1 MVIRETT
8 LCVLT
13 ALAVIWVAAPVGAE
27 DPSQPEVGAKETPQ
41 PDQKAGAKANEPD
54 LGPGHAVS
62 ASPPPIYRPPM
73 LSKPTRTVGGGSRGV
88 GDTAPALYAIVP
100 NHVAQSTSNQPS
112 LFWYL
117 DGVPPGSAKIELTL
131 IDDEAVN
138 PLIETT
144 LKKPNRPGLYRI
156 DLADYGVNLSP
167 GKEYEWSVSIIMNP
181 EDRSQDIM
189 ATGWIERVAR
199 SEDLSARLASEGEDR
214 SVHVFADE
222 GLWYDALTALGD
234 QMQRNPDDRE
244 LREVRSS
251 LLRQVGL
258 DTVATAPVL

>member
-1 MVIRETT
+1 
-8 LCVLT
+8 
-13 ALAVIWVAAPVGAE
+13 
-27 DPSQPEVGAKETPQ
+27 
-41 PDQKAGAKANEPD
+41 
-54 LGPGHAVS
+54 
-62 ASPPPIYRPPM
+62 M

-100 NHVAQSTSNQPS
+100 NHVAQSASKQPS

-117 DGVPPGSAKIELTL
+117 DGELPRSAKIELTL
-131 IDDEAVN
+131 IDDEAVA

-144 LKKPNRPGLYRI
+144 LKNPDRPGLYRI

-167 GKEYEWSVSIIMNP
+167 GKEYEWSVSIVMDP
-181 EDRSQDIM
+181 ADRSQDIM
-189 ATGWIERVAR
+189 ATGWIERVPR
-199 SEDLSARLASEGEDR
+199 SDGLSARLASEGEDR